1 MAVEDV
7 FYAKNV
13 RTTVVLGHARG
24 VVLLAGAQAR
34 RRRARVSAGRDQEGR
49 RRLGRRDE
57 GTSAVHAHAIAST
70 EGGPFPVGRCRWRCG
85 GAHVSHDGAAAE
97 DRGGARRSLPSP
109 FSTKTGRDRGSPVI
123 SQVFGRL
130 ATKELDHVEIMTEGG
145 VGYELSIPLSAYEA
159 LPKVGETA
167 TLHTHLVVREDGWQ
181 LFGFTTPFERR
192 VFRRVLD
199 AKGVGPALALGLLST
214 LSAERLV
221 RAIRE
226 KDIATLQ
233 SVPRVGRKKAEQLV
247 LDLADKL
254 DGLGGEP
261 VAAAA
266 AGGRRGR
273 GCDPGARVVRL
284 HAGARPRR
292 PCARRWTRT
301 AAPRPRP
308 S

>member
-1 MAVEDV
+1 
-7 FYAKNV
+7 
-13 RTTVVLGHARG
+13 
-24 VVLLAGAQAR
+24 
-34 RRRARVSAGRDQEGR
+34 
-49 RRLGRRDE
+49 
-57 GTSAVHAHAIAST
+57 
-70 EGGPFPVGRCRWRCG
+70 
-85 GAHVSHDGAAAE
+85 
-97 DRGGARRSLPSP
+97 
-109 FSTKTGRDRGSPVI
+109 VI

-130 ATKELDHVEIMTEGG
+130 TSKELDHVEIMTEGG
-145 VGYELSIPLSAYEA
+145 VGYELAIPLSAYEA

-181 LFGFTTPFERR
+181 LFGFSTPFERR

-254 DGLGGEP
+254 DGLGGEL
-261 VAAAA
+261 VASPRPE
-266 AGGRRGR
+266 G
-273 GCDPGARVVRL
+273 
-284 HAGARPRR
+284 AGADDAIRALVSLGYTLAEAEKAVR
-292 PCARRWTRT
+292 
-301 AAPRPRP
+301 AALDSNGRAQSATELIRNALAKVRG
-308 S
+308 